1 MFDPILGWVTPSDLY
16 ESNVPQ
22 NLKQITAILAGEG
35 KPLSDDVYDAAERL
49 LYKWQVLILQGVREN
64 FGKHKDVSWYLVE
77 KGERALIS
85 YQDGAAA
92 EWVNEAYADK
102 VPLWLLLGLIR
113 RIIVRMPLGEQD
125 AYETDDALK
134 DASAEFVS
142 VKEQQ
147 DIERNLGTVNLEEVT
162 TMTTELPPGINEH
175 WSQGRR
181 PQDRRRKEIRV
192 VTGYN

>member
-147 DIERNLGTVNLEEVT
+147 DIERNLGQLNL
-162 TMTTELPPGINEH
+162 
-175 WSQGRR
+175 
-181 PQDRRRKEIRV
+181 DREDDP
-192 VTGYN
+192 